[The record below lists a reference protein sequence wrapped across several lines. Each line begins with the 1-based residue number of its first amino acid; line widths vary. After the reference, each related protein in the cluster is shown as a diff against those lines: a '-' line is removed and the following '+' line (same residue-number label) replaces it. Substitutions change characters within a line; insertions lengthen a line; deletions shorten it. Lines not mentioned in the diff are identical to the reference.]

1 MRSPPPDCPFCA
13 GLTCWP
19 HGRFAATSGDAQS
32 AAVGNSS
39 SAVAPPAE
47 APPPPPLRI
56 AVGLCALVYMAVRG
70 VYKTRVD
77 KNTAGDQVSELVES
91 TPHLIVRHCVRV
103 SAVSL
108 HAAPPLPP
116 CDPS

>member
-1 MRSPPPDCPFCA
+1 M
-13 GLTCWP
+13 
-19 HGRFAATSGDAQS
+19 
-32 AAVGNSS
+32 
-39 SAVAPPAE
+39 APPAE